1 VKHTHPA
8 FRITFCLGSLLS
20 LLAGI
25 QLFLLSDKTDLYFSW
40 TIQSTLTAATF
51 GAFYFGT
58 LTFGFFAAR
67 RSVWAIVRGPAY
79 GNPQVL
85 NFVP

>member
-1 VKHTHPA
+1 MKHTHPA
-8 FRITFCLGSLLS
+8 FRIIFHLGSLLS

-40 TIQSTLTAATF
+40 TIQSTLTAATI

-58 LTFGFFAAR
+58 MTFSFFAAR
-67 RSVWAIVRGPAY
+67 ESVWANVCGPAY
-79 GNPQVL
+79 ENPQVL